1 MNQES
6 GTIEQ
11 LGSIIASLKQ
21 EQAGI
26 SVIGRPLTE
35 EEAHRLDQI
44 ADSLPL
50 LTAAVEILT
59 ADFGF
64 SR

>member
-1 MNQES
+1 MSHAS

-11 LGSIIASLKQ
+11 LGSVIASLKQ

-26 SVIGRPLTE
+26 SVIGRPLKE

-50 LTAAVEILT
+50 LTTAVEILS
-59 ADFGF
+59 ADFGG

>member
-1 MNQES
+1 MNQAS
-6 GTIEQ
+6 GTMEH

-26 SVIGRPLTE
+26 LVIGRPLTS
-35 EEAHRLDQI
+35 EEAQRLDQI

-50 LTAAVEILT
+50 LTTAVEILT
-59 ADFGF
+59 PDFVI
-64 SR
+64 RC